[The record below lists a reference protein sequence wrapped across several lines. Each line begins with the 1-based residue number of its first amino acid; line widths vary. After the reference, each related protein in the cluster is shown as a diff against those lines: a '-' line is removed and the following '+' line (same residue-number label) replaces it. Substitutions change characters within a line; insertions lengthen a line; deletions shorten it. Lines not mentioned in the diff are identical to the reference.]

1 MSRFAAVLVVVSL
14 LWAPPA
20 ALAKRAPGS
29 STANFLK
36 VGVGPRPAAMAGA
49 FTGLADDLFAIHYNP
64 AGLGTLQ
71 RQQLAF
77 MHHALYT
84 GVRQEW
90 AGYALPTEKLGTFAA
105 SVNMLV
111 VSPFQAYDETDAVIG
126 DVKAQ
131 DECVTFAYS
140 KEVGKKRGLSAGVAV
155 KYIRSTLDAYSAT
168 AIAFDGGVLARFGRQ
183 MEYETE
189 YRLGAAVRNAGQ
201 NMKFIDEAFPLP
213 QSLNVGVSRNSPLP
227 HPFEDMRLNAALDAV
242 LPNDDM
248 PYALLGVELKIVRE
262 FGVRVGYRQD
272 QDTGMGLTAGVGFTS
287 LSRGF
292 TAEWWPEISID
303 YSFVDLGKLEQSH
316 RFGFTLSFGGG
327 KRAEAETPYIYDL
340 IR

>member
-1 MSRFAAVLVVVSL
+1 MSRSAAVLIVASL
-14 LWAPPA
+14 LWAPAA

-49 FTGLADDLFAIHYNP
+49 FTGLADDVFAIHYNP
-64 AGLGTLQ
+64 AGLGTLR

-77 MHHALYT
+77 MHHILYT

-90 AGYALPTEKLGTFAA
+90 AAYAMPTERLGTFAA
-105 SVNMLV
+105 SVNMLT
-111 VSPFQAYDETDAVIG
+111 VSPFQAYDDTDLPIG

-131 DECVTFAYS
+131 DECVTLAYS
-140 KEVGKKRGLSAGVAV
+140 KEVGKKRGLSAGFAG
-155 KYIRSTLDAYSAT
+155 KYIRSRLWDYSAT
-168 AIAFDGGVLARFGRQ
+168 AVAFDAGVLARFGRQ
-183 MEYETE
+183 VEYETE
-189 YRLGAAVRNAGQ
+189 YRLGAAIRNIGQ
-201 NMKFIDEAFPLP
+201 AMKFIDEEFPLP
-213 QSLNVGVSRNSPLP
+213 QSLNVGASRNSPLP
-227 HPFEDMRLNAALDAV
+227 HPFEDMRLNAALEAV

-248 PYALLGVELKIVRE
+248 PYALVGVELKIVRE

-287 LSRGF
+287 LNKGF

-303 YSFVDLGKLEQSH
+303 YSFVDMGKLEQSH
-316 RFGFTLSFGGG
+316 RVGFTLSFGGG
-327 KRAEAETPYIYDL
+327 KRAQSETPYIYDL